1 MACPSHWP
9 WSAWDLHIY
18 LRLIQRRK
26 APQGVAPEGGARD
39 NRTQEPPGVIDP
51 ESGRDHDCDRDCDH
65 QWVAVLKPSKL
76 KEIMST
82 IGKALT
88 AHCNQMHWSHWRMVG
103 MVGSV
108 PLHLH
113 SLRVNGG
120 LEAVLSRP
128 TALSRALI
136 RTHENHASTEE
147 EKDQQ

>member
-1 MACPSHWP
+1 
-9 WSAWDLHIY
+9 
-18 LRLIQRRK
+18 
-26 APQGVAPEGGARD
+26 
-39 NRTQEPPGVIDP
+39 
-51 ESGRDHDCDRDCDH
+51 
-65 QWVAVLKPSKL
+65 
-76 KEIMST
+76 
-82 IGKALT
+82 
-88 AHCNQMHWSHWRMVG
+88 MVG

-147 EKDQQ
+147 EKDQQLRDKSRSPEKACKPLRGLQTPGLDLDFPRPLANKQ